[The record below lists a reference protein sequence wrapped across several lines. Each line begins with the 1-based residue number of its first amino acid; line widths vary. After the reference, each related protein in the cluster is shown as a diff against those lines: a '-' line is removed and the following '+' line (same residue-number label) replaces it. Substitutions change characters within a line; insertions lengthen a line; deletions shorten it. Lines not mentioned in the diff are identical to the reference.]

1 LVGAIVVGA
10 IAALLIL
17 KYVNGVEDRA
27 ANDTQMVPVVIA
39 TGDIAKGESAE
50 AAIAANKIEIGNR
63 RRIDLPANAVS
74 RLEDIVGQT
83 ATIDLAAGE
92 VVTIPKFSS
101 GGDLSSSR
109 SNALQPGNV
118 AVTVS
123 FDSTRGVAGL
133 VQPGDYVNILV
144 DTSATTAL
152 DESGTPVAN
161 AGPAPVGASYLY
173 QKVKILALG
182 TNLGTQ
188 VAASSDPT
196 ATTVPPAASDL
207 VTFEVPP
214 EAAVVLAAASQKS
227 LRLSLVRPDYQPH
240 PIPAILVDPN
250 VGLPG
255 EQGHTPYDGQPSTAA
270 PVVGATK

>member
-27 ANDTQMVPVVIA
+27 ATDTQMVPVVIVS
-39 TGDIAKGESAE
+39 GDIAKGETAD
-50 AAIAANKIEIGNR
+50 AAIAASKIEVGNR

-83 ATIDLAAGE
+83 ATIDMTAGE
-92 VVTIPKFSS
+92 VVTIPKFS
-101 GGDLSSSR
+101 GGSDLSSSR

-144 DTSATTAL
+144 DTTVTAAA
-152 DESGTPVAN
+152 DETGAPAEPGSSGS
-161 AGPAPVGASYLY
+161 VGATYLY

-182 TNLGTQ
+182 TDLGTQ
-188 VAASSDPT
+188 VASSDPT

-214 EAAVVLAAASQKS
+214 EAASVLSAASQKS

-240 PIPAILVDPN
+240 PIPAIQIDPN
-250 VGLPG
+250 LGLPG
-255 EQGHTPYDGQPSTAA
+255 EQGHTPYDGQPSTAE
-270 PVVGATK
+270 PVVGANK

>member
-27 ANDTQMVPVVIA
+27 ANDTQMVPVVVA
-39 TGDIAKGESAE
+39 TGDIAKGEAAD
-50 AAIAANKIEIGNR
+50 AAIAAGKLEVGSR

-74 RLEDIVGQT
+74 RLEDIAGQT
-83 ATIDLAAGE
+83 ATIDLASGE

-101 GGDLSSSR
+101 GGDLSSSK
-109 SNALQPGNV
+109 SNALEPGNV

-144 DTSATTAL
+144 DTTGNATTLDDNGNQQSAL
-152 DESGTPVAN
+152 GA
-161 AGPAPVGASYLY
+161 VGSTYLY
-173 QKVKILALG
+173 QKVKVLALG
-182 TNLGTQ
+182 TDLGTQ
-188 VAASSDPT
+188 VASSDPT
-196 ATTVPPAASDL
+196 ATTVPPTPSDL

-214 EAAVVLAAASQKS
+214 EAASVLAAASQKS

-240 PIPAILVDPN
+240 PIGAMTVDPTR
-250 VGLPG
+250 GLPG
-255 EQGHTPYDGQPSTAA
+255 EQGHTPYDGQPSTAE